1 MPSYTK
7 FLAGGLITLLLAGAA
22 KARDA
27 HPHVADADREYA
39 AVFSR
44 GENPCANESTNMGYA
59 ECIGKELEFT
69 EQHLNAFLVAVRG
82 ILADEDVGQA
92 AGKVKESDLLNNA
105 DRAWREY
112 KKNLCELEFAGFGD
126 GGGGSGAGPAKT
138 ECEYRADRQYV
149 QQVADAILLKTLAK

>member
-1 MPSYTK
+1 MPSYAK

-22 KARDA
+22 NARDA

-44 GENPCANESTNMGYA
+44 AENPCASESTNMGYA

-69 EQHLNAFLVAVRG
+69 EQHLNAFLAAVRG
-82 ILADEDVGQA
+82 ILADDDAGQA
-92 AGKVKESDLLNNA
+92 ADKVKESDLLNQA